1 MRLLVLGGTR
11 FVGRAVVEEALSRG
25 HDVTALHRGV
35 TGRLPDD
42 VRPLDADRTDP
53 GALRAALGDGE
64 WDAVVDTW
72 AGAPRVAALAA
83 GLLRG
88 RVGAAAYVSSRSVYR
103 WPVAPGADERAPV
116 VDADPRAG
124 ATHYAADKRGGELAW
139 QEALPSALLLRPGLV
154 VGPYED
160 LGRLPWWLDRIARG
174 GEVLAPG
181 RPQRW
186 LQLVD
191 ARDLAAFALDR
202 AANGGLYDVGSL
214 PGHASTEELLEAC
227 VDATGAESE
236 LVWVDEEDLLAAG
249 VEPWTQLPCW
259 VPSTGELAGLMEGD
273 TSAAHAAGLVCRP
286 VEETVSDTWAWLQ
299 REGRPAPRA
308 DRPPVGLPRDLEQR
322 VLGAALAH

>member
-1 MRLLVLGGTR
+1 VRLLVLGGTR
-11 FVGRAVVEEALSRG
+11 FVGRAVVEEALARG

-35 TGRLPDD
+35 TGRLPDG
-42 VRPLDADRTDP
+42 VRALHADRTDRA
-53 GALRAALGDGE
+53 ALDAALGDGE

-72 AGAPRVAALAA
+72 SGAPDGAAEV
-83 GLLRG
+83 LRG

-103 WPVAPGADERAPV
+103 WPLQPGADESAPV
-116 VDADPRAG
+116 VDADG
-124 ATHYAADKRGGELAW
+124 TGYAADKRAGELAW
-139 QEALPSALLLRPGLV
+139 RAAFPDALLLRAGLV

-160 LGRLPWWLDRIARG
+160 VGRLPWWLDRVAEG
-174 GEVLAPG
+174 GDVLAPG

-202 AANGGLYDVGSL
+202 VANGGLYDVGSL